1 MVSNTHS
8 LKFLCCFADNI
19 IAQFTIE
26 ILPAMSLIIGETIV
40 RRISSP
46 CSSQAMLARPTVFTA
61 LALVK
66 TGSLR
71 QGEVPAKQAERVS
84 KKDLQPYFRKAAD
97 L

>member
-26 ILPAMSLIIGETIV
+26 ILPSMSLIIDETSVMVV

-46 CSSQAMLARPTVFTA
+46 Y
-61 LALVK
+61 
-66 TGSLR
+66 
-71 QGEVPAKQAERVS
+71 QGEVPSFSEAERVLLEIQS
-84 KKDLQPYFRKAAD
+84 MKIGERT
-97 L
+97 

>member
-26 ILPAMSLIIGETIV
+26 ILPAMSLIIDETSVMVV

-46 CSSQAMLARPTVFTA
+46 CSSQAMLARPAVFTA

-66 TGSLR
+66 TGYLR
-71 QGEVPAKQAERVS
+71 QGRCRLVPFGHEGDRGVS
-84 KKDLQPYFRKAAD
+84 
-97 L
+97 